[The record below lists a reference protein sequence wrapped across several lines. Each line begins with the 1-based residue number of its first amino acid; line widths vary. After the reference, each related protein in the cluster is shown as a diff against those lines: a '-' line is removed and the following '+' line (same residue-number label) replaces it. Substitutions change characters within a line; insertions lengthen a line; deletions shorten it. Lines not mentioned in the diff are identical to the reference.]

1 MKPNLERINYEMDRQ
16 KLTVRELAN
25 LSGISHQLIYELKSG
40 KENTSLATLDAIAK
54 ALNIEP
60 KDLII

>member
-16 KLTVRELAN
+16 KLTPRALAR
-25 LSGISHQLIYELKSG
+25 LAGLSHQLIYTIKSG
-40 KENTSLATLDAIAK
+40 KKNTSLSTLDAIAK
-54 ALNIEP
+54 ALNVEP